1 MPTGQ
6 VNSPTQSALG
16 YRQITLPVSVVSDWV
31 DVCTAPTVAESDTGV
46 VAGGTVVAPTLI
58 TRAAQ
63 NWLFVAGLGSTVQL
77 RLKYPTVG
85 SVTTSPVV
93 QVFGR
98 DRRGAPQRLVDGSGV
113 HALALSVD
121 TINDVRDA
129 ATPQMSYTQPVEVD
143 ADGCAEVLAAIREAL
158 AGTGLTGATIQARV
172 K

>member
-31 DVCTAPTVAESDTGV
+31 DLCTAPTAAEADSGV
-46 VAGGTVVAPTLI
+46 MAGGAVVAPTLV

-63 NWLFVAGLGSTVQL
+63 NWLYVAGLGSTVQL
-77 RLKYPTVG
+77 RLKYPTAG
-85 SVTTSPVV
+85 TVTTSPVV
-93 QVFGR
+93 QPFGR

-113 HALALSVD
+113 HALVLSVD
-121 TINDVRDA
+121 PVNDVRDS
-129 ATPQMSYTQPVEVD
+129 ATPQMSYTQPVEID
-143 ADGCAEVLAAIREAL
+143 ADGCAEVLAAVRTAL